1 MDRLEDVVRA
11 GESVDDLF
19 LLLRGGADT
28 DAKLLRQAARLESRY
43 SFAGRPA
50 RGISLFAARGDL
62 DARLVLGTKLRTYP
76 KYRRVSGAALA
87 EIALLLPTFQSPHW
101 TLLFQPSDGADRA
114 EEAIVADLLD
124 NLGPVLDN
132 PKYEPTRSKRR

>member
-1 MDRLEDVVRA
+1 MGRLEDVVRG
-11 GESVDDLF
+11 GESVDDLI

-28 DAKLLRQAARLESRY
+28 EAKLLRQAALLESRY

-50 RGISLFAARGDL
+50 RGISLFAARGDI

-76 KYRRVSGAALA
+76 KGRRVSGAALA

-101 TLLFQPSDGADRA
+101 TLLFQPP
-114 EEAIVADLLD
+114 E
-124 NLGPVLDN
+124 
-132 PKYEPTRSKRR
+132 

>member
-1 MDRLEDVVRA
+1 M
-11 GESVDDLF
+11 DDLF